1 MWGIRFSAY
10 PGVRTLARERRTRG
24 KAPPACPSQLRK
36 LFRVLDELFSNAGQ
50 SDRYVAIPE
59 EYADKERSGLTYEVK
74 GGKQV
79 HNIELK

>member
-1 MWGIRFSAY
+1 
-10 PGVRTLARERRTRG
+10 
-24 KAPPACPSQLRK
+24 
-36 LFRVLDELFSNAGQ
+36 VLDELFSNAGQ